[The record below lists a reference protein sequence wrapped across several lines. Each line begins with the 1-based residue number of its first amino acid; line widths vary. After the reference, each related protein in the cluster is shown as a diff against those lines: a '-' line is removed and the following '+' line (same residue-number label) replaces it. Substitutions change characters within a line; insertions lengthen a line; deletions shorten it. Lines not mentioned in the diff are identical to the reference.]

1 MLELERIQPWM
12 LLRDSR
18 CNTLL
23 RILRVAPPLAGG
35 IVVDGHDQLGNHAE
49 IALSRSDET
58 YLQAVGHAPRLRR
71 DPAAV
76 LGCLL
81 GGAAGDALG
90 APVEFLRWP
99 EIERQ
104 FGARGGIVD
113 FVPAYGRLGAIT
125 DDTQMMLFTA
135 EGLLRA
141 WVCGVSHGVCHPPS
155 IIHHALLRWLLSQG
169 EPAAT
174 AVGRDGWLFGE
185 RRLWSRR
192 APGNTCL
199 SALRTSRRLGEPA
212 GNASKGCG
220 GVMRVAPCAFFPE
233 AFDKAAESARLTHG
247 HPTGYLAAGLFADIL
262 ARLWSDENASL
273 LDAIRASLAEHG
285 GRPGMEE
292 TRRLVERVLAVHAEG
307 VKPTPQ
313 GIEQLGGGWV
323 AEEALAIGL
332 WCALSAGSLEEGLI
346 RAVNHSGDSDST
358 GLIAGHFLGLLHGP
372 EAIPARWRDGLEL
385 RDVIERIALD
395 ICLVPGSYRADG
407 SEASGAIGE
416 RYPGW

>member
-23 RILRVAPPLAGG
+23 RTLRVAPSLAGT
-35 IVVDGHDQLGNHAE
+35 VAVDGHDQLGNHAE
-49 IALSRSDET
+49 ITLSRGDEAF
-58 YLQAVGHAPRLRR
+58 LRIEEHVPRLRR

-81 GGAAGDALG
+81 GGAVGDALG
-90 APVEFLRWP
+90 APIEFLRWP

-104 FGARGGIVD
+104 FGARGGVVD

-135 EGLLRA
+135 EGLLRS
-141 WVCGVSHGVCHPPS
+141 WVCAVSRGACHSPS
-155 IIHHALLRWLLSQG
+155 IVHHALLRWLLTQD
-169 EPAAT
+169 EPAVT

-199 SALRTSRRLGEPA
+199 AALRASRRFGEPTD
-212 GNASKGCG
+212 NASKGCG
-220 GVMRVAPCAFFPE
+220 GLIRVAPCAFFPG
-233 AFDKAAESARLTHG
+233 AFERAAESARLTHG
-247 HPTGYLAAGLFADIL
+247 HPSGYLAAGLFADIL
-262 ARLWSDENASL
+262 ARLWLDETTSLREASL
-273 LDAIRASLAEHG
+273 ASLAEHG

-292 TRRLVERVLAVHAEG
+292 THRLVARVLALHAEG
-307 VKPTPQ
+307 VKATPQ
-313 GIEQLGGGWV
+313 GIERLGGGWV

-332 WCALSAGSLEEGLI
+332 WCALGAGSLEEGLI
-346 RAVNHSGDSDST
+346 RAVNHGGDSDST
-358 GLIAGHFLGLLHGP
+358 GLIAGHFLGLLQGP
-372 EAIPARWRDGLEL
+372 EAIPARWLDRLEL

-395 ICLVPGSYRADG
+395 LCLVPGSYRADG
-407 SEASGAIGE
+407 SEASRVIGE

>member
-23 RILRVAPPLAGG
+23 RILRVAPPRAGRV
-35 IVVDGHDQLGNHAE
+35 VVDGRDPVGNHAE
-49 IALSRSDET
+49 IVLSRGDEA

-81 GGAAGDALG
+81 AGAAGDALG

-104 FGARGGIVD
+104 FGVCGGVVD

-141 WVCGVSHGVCHPPS
+141 WVCGVSRGVCHPPS
-155 IIHHALLRWLLSQG
+155 IIHHALLRWLLTQD
-169 EPAAT
+169 EPVAT

-192 APGNTCL
+192 APGDTCL
-199 SALRTSRRLGEPA
+199 SALRASRRFGEPA
-212 GNASKGCG
+212 DNAGKGGG
-220 GVMRVAPCAFFPE
+220 GVIRAAPCAFFPG

-262 ARLWSDENASL
+262 ARLWRDEKASL
-273 LDAIRASLAEHG
+273 LEATRAGLAEHG

-292 TRRLVERVLAVHAEG
+292 TRLLVERVLAMHAEG
-307 VKPTPQ
+307 AKPTPQ
-313 GIEQLGGGWV
+313 GIEQLGGGWL

-346 RAVNHSGDSDST
+346 RAVNHGGDSDST

-372 EAIPARWRDGLEL
+372 EAIPACWLDELEL

-395 ICLVPGSYRADG
+395 LCLVPGSYRADG
-407 SEASGAIGE
+407 SEASRAIGE

>member
-1 MLELERIQPWM
+1 MLALERIQPWM

-18 CNTLL
+18 CGTLL
-23 RILRVAPPLAGG
+23 RVLRVGPLLAGS
-35 IVVDGHDQLGNHAE
+35 IAVDGQDQLGNPAE
-49 IALSRSDET
+49 ITLSRSDEAH
-58 YLQAVGHAPRLRR
+58 LQAVDDAPRLKR

-81 GGAAGDALG
+81 GGAVGDALG
-90 APVEFLRWP
+90 APVEFLHWAG
-99 EIERQ
+99 IERQ
-104 FGARGGIVD
+104 FGTRGIVD
-113 FVPAYGRLGAIT
+113 FVPAYGQLGAIT

-141 WVCGVSHGVCHPPS
+141 WVRGVSRGVCHPPS
-155 IIHHALLRWLLSQG
+155 VIHHALLRWLLTQG
-169 EPAAT
+169 ERAAT
-174 AVGRDGWLFGE
+174 EVGRDGWLFGE

-199 SALRTSRRLGEPA
+199 AALRASRRLGEPA

-220 GVMRVAPCAFFPE
+220 GVMRVAPCAFFPNPF
-233 AFDKAAESARLTHG
+233 AKAADSARLTHG

-262 ARLWSDENASL
+262 ARLWSGED
-273 LDAIRASLAEHG
+273 SLAAATRTSLAAHG

-292 TRRLVERVLAVHAEG
+292 TRRLVGHVLALHAEDM
-307 VKPTPQ
+307 KPTPRR
-313 GIEQLGGGWV
+313 IEQLGGGWV

-332 WCALSAGSLEEGLI
+332 WCALSADSLEEGVI
-346 RAVNHSGDSDST
+346 RAVNHGGDSDST

-372 EAIPARWRDGLEL
+372 EAIPARWLDGLEL

-395 ICLVPGSYRADG
+395 ISLVPGAYRSDG
-407 SEASGAIGE
+407 SEASRAIWE